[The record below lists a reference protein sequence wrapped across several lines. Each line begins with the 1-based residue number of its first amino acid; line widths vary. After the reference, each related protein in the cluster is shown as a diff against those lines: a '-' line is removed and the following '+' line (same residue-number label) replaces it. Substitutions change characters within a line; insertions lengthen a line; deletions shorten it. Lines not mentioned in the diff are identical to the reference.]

1 MIRLLFPG
9 HQYNRDHGIFI
20 SNTIL
25 QLIYYIGEGHMIF
38 KKVIKG
44 GHRSFFRVFVHFS
57 VNCFPSFSKNKVFQQ
72 ISGIK
77 IKCICFRIIFES
89 DMGHSSGHT
98 CHAKFNRK
106 LTFWSVPVSNATLDK
121 DTLTKAPGTARM
133 TISKTTSTFAGMA
146 HI

>member
-25 QLIYYIGEGHMIF
+25 QFIYCIGEGHMIF

-44 GHRSFFRVFVHFS
+44 GHRTFFRVFVHFS

-77 IKCICFRIIFES
+77 IKCICSRIIFES
-89 DMGHSSGHT
+89 DMGHSSGQASHMS
-98 CHAKFNRK
+98 RQ
-106 LTFWSVPVSNATLDK
+106 
-121 DTLTKAPGTARM
+121 
-133 TISKTTSTFAGMA
+133 I
-146 HI
+146 